1 MDQLIGPVAAI
12 LTTASFIPQVIQ
24 VLKTKNTEGISLG
37 MYVMFVS
44 GVFLWL
50 IHGLI
55 IQDLPVIVANAV
67 TFVLASIVLYTK
79 IKTK

>member
-50 IHGLI
+50 IHGII

-79 IKTK
+79 IKSK

>member
-1 MDQLIGPVAAI
+1 MDKLIGPVAAI

>member
-1 MDQLIGPVAAI
+1 MDHLIGPLAAI
-12 LTTASFIPQVIQ
+12 LTTISFVPQVVQ

-37 MYVMFVS
+37 MYALFVS

-50 IHGLI
+50 IHGFI
-55 IQDLPVIVANAV
+55 IQDLPIIAANAV

-79 IKTK
+79 IKTR

>member
-1 MDQLIGPVAAI
+1 MDQLIGPLAAI
-12 LTTASFIPQVIQ
+12 LTTISFVPQVIQ

-37 MYVMFVS
+37 MYALFVS

-50 IHGLI
+50 IHGI
-55 IQDLPVIVANAV
+55 MIQDWPIIAANAV

-79 IKTK
+79 IKTR

>member
-1 MDQLIGPVAAI
+1 MDQLIGPLAAI
-12 LTTASFIPQVIQ
+12 LTTISFIPQVIQ

-37 MYVMFVS
+37 MYALFVS

-50 IHGLI
+50 IHGI
-55 IQDLPVIVANAV
+55 MIQDWPIIVANAV

-79 IKTK
+79 IKTR

>member
-1 MDQLIGPVAAI
+1 MDQLIGPLAAN
-12 LTTASFIPQVIQ
+12 LTTISFVPQVIQ

-37 MYVMFVS
+37 MYALFVS

-50 IHGLI
+50 IHGI
-55 IQDLPVIVANAV
+55 MIQDWPIIAANAV

-79 IKTK
+79 IKTR

>member
-1 MDQLIGPVAAI
+1 MDQLIGPLAAI
-12 LTTASFIPQVIQ
+12 LTTISFVPQVIQ

-37 MYVMFVS
+37 MYALFVS

-50 IHGLI
+50 IHGI
-55 IQDLPVIVANAV
+55 MIQDWPIIAANAV

-79 IKTK
+79 LNTR